1 MGEKI
6 SAFWITTVLL
16 IAILWIALV
25 LTEEPEK
32 EIRPTVTPIPTE
44 VTQTETE
51 STPPEI
57 TREVVTIEEVE
68 DINPEELEL
77 LAKVITTESGA
88 DWCKN
93 ELQLAVGSVVL
104 NRVADSRF
112 PNSIEEVIYQP
123 GQYSTAKRL
132 EGVVPTERAKE
143 HAKQLLTE
151 GVTIPESVVW
161 QANFKQGKTYKV
173 LQGVYFGE

>member
-25 LTEEPEK
+25 LAEEPEK

-44 VTQTETE
+44 VTQTEIE

-57 TREVVTIEEVE
+57 TREVVKIEEVE
-68 DINPEELEL
+68 DINPSDIEL

-88 DWCKN
+88 DWCKD
-93 ELQLAVGSVVL
+93 ELQLMVGSVVI
-104 NRVADSRF
+104 NRVNDSRF
-112 PNSIEEVIYQP
+112 PNTIEEVIYQP
-123 GQYSTAKRL
+123 GQYSTADRL
-132 EGVVPTERAKE
+132 ADIQPTERAME
-143 HAKQLLTE
+143 HAKQLLIE
-151 GVTIPESVVW
+151 GVTIPESIVW
-161 QANFKQGKTYKV
+161 QANFPQHKTYKV
-173 LQGVYFGE
+173 LQGVYFGQ